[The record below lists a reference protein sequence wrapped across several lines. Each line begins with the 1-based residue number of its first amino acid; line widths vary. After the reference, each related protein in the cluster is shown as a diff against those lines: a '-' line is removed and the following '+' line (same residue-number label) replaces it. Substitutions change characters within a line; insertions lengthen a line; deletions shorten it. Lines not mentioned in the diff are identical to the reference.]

1 MKRRLLLLL
10 MVAVLFMAAGCSGR
24 RADDKLK
31 VGFLFQYGEQTVVG
45 SKTLKAAVAACEE
58 KNVDMVKK
66 VGISSPAAYYDAA
79 VELIQSK
86 KCEIIFADS
95 FADEQALLKAAKE
108 FPEVEFCCAGGVL
121 AHTEQ
126 LPNFHNAF
134 AHIYQGRYLTGVV
147 AGLKLSEMMAADET
161 VEADEAKLGYVAVQ
175 RNAENIS
182 AYTAFYLGAKSVCPG
197 VTMDV
202 KFTGSL
208 YDEQK
213 EKEAA
218 QALIEGGCVLISQQ
232 SDSMGVPTVCENKGI
247 FNVAYGGANV
257 KDCPETFLAACRMDW
272 TPYFEYMINQVQ
284 SDAAIATDWAGS
296 LENGAVAL
304 TEPGKNVAQGTK
316 EKLEATEKALMY
328 GDFSVFDTEK
338 FTIDDKKAESF
349 TADGVD
355 QGNTQVITNGIFEES
370 LYRSAPYFTLE
381 IDGIFL
387 INEEEN

>member
-10 MVAVLFMAAGCSGR
+10 TVAVLFMAVGCSGR

-31 VGFLFQYGEQTVVG
+31 VGFLFQYGEQTVIG
-45 SKTLKAAVAACEE
+45 SKMLKAAVAACEE
-58 KNVDMVKK
+58 KNVDMEKK

-79 VELIQSK
+79 VELIQTK
-86 KCEIIFADS
+86 KCAIIFADS

-121 AHTEQ
+121 AQTAQ

-147 AGLKLSEMMAADET
+147 AGLKLNEMMAADESI
-161 VEADEAKLGYVAVQ
+161 EAGEAKLGYVAEQ

-182 AYTAFYLGAKSVCPG
+182 AYTAFYLGARSVCPD

-202 KFTGSL
+202 KFTDSR

-218 QALIEGGCVLISQQ
+218 QALIEGGCVLLSQQ
-232 SDSMGVPTVCENKGI
+232 SDSMGVPTVCENKGV
-247 FNVAYGGANV
+247 FNVAYGGANA
-257 KDCPETFLAACRMDW
+257 KECPETFLAACRMDW
-272 TPYFEYMINQVQ
+272 TPYFKYMIAQNK
-284 SDAAIATDWAGS
+284 SDAAIATDWAGT
-296 LENGAVAL
+296 LEDGAVAL
-304 TEPGKNVAQGTK
+304 TELGKNVAQGTK

-338 FTIDDKKAESF
+338 FTVNDKKAESF
-349 TADGVD
+349 AVGD
-355 QGNTQVITNGIFEES
+355 TQVITNGIFEES
-370 LYRSAPYFTLE
+370 MYRSAPYFTLE

-387 INEEEN
+387 INEEKK